1 MIVKSLES
9 PVYYR
14 RKRGALPGRGVE
26 VAAPKA
32 HTRSF
37 DQYLLEAFH
46 GEVVQQGDRISGKLS
61 DMTRENLIRLSEM

>member
-26 VAAPKA
+26 AAIPKS
-32 HTRSF
+32 HSRSF
-37 DQYLLEAFH
+37 DQYLLEAFQ
-46 GEVVQQGDRISGKLS
+46 GEVVQQGHRISDKLS
-61 DMTRENLIRLSEM
+61 DMTRENLIRLSEI